1 MGHFVRHEKESG
13 FVEIELFFE
22 SGNVIIRRVIH
33 RDHKSIWILDGH
45 EATFKQILQLMARAK
60 IQIDNLC
67 QFLPQDKVG
76 EFTRMNRMQLLKAT
90 EQAVLNGELAT
101 THEEIV
107 RMQQEMHTKKQVSIF
122 DVYIHVY
129 GCFNAIV

>member
-1 MGHFVRHEKESG
+1 MGQFVRHEKESG
-13 FVEIELFFE
+13 FVEIELFFG
-22 SGNVIIRRVIH
+22 SGNSIIRRIIQ
-33 RDHKSIWILDGH
+33 RDHRSTWFLNGR
-45 EATFKQILQLMARAK
+45 EATYKQILQLMARAK

-76 EFTRMNRMQLLKAT
+76 EFTQMNRMQLLNAT

-107 RMQQEMHTKKQVSIF
+107 RMQQEMHTKKKV
-122 DVYIHVY
+122 
-129 GCFNAIV
+129 